1 MEHMKILGIKFA
13 VIFVIVLSMFGIF
26 DHMPIVNLFWISLL
40 TTAVSYVIGDLFLF
54 KWFGNVVALVL
65 DFGLAFVMFWFLGNF
80 FIGTGYPVI
89 PMAFFAAF
97 FFFCSELF
105 VHGYMLHLFSE
116 TDKPVET
123 RDFRTLKELQVE
135 FADEADIE
143 KSQSE
148 ENK

>member
-40 TTAVSYVIGDLFLF
+40 TTAVSYVVGDLFLF

-89 PMAFFAAF
+89 PMAFFLQHSSSF
-97 FFFCSELF
+97 VVNYLFMDICYIYFLKQINLWKLGIF
-105 VHGYMLHLFSE
+105 VHSRNC
-116 TDKPVET
+116 K
-123 RDFRTLKELQVE
+123 
-135 FADEADIE
+135 
-143 KSQSE
+143 
-148 ENK
+148 